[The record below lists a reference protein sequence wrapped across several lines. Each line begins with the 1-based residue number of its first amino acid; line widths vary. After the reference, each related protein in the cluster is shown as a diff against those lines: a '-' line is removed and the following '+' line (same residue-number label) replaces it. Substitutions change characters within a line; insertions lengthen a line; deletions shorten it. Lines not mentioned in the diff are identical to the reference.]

1 VPYQEDQRSIRLLNH
16 DEARHDHDRLAGL
29 LHAALAGPLGASGRD
44 LDREVDAAL
53 LAAERHPAG
62 TALAAELGRELV
74 GVLVATAE
82 PEQHRVFLRWVAT
95 HPDHRR
101 QGVATS
107 LLDQLQLLHPYS
119 QLYGGVD
126 QQDPVAL
133 AFWHQRGW
141 TRLHPPP
148 RRVLMGAS
156 PLQDAP

>member
-1 VPYQEDQRSIRLLNH
+1 VPDPEGQLSIRLLSH
-16 DEARHDHDRLAGL
+16 DEVRHDHDRLVGL

-44 LDREVDAAL
+44 LDREVDATL
-53 LAAERHPAG
+53 LTAERHPAAI
-62 TALAAELGRELV
+62 TLIAELGRELV

-82 PEQHRVFLRWVAT
+82 PERNRVFIRWAAT

-101 QGVATS
+101 QGVATR
-107 LLDQLQLLHPYS
+107 LLDHLQQLHPDS

-156 PLQDAP
+156 PRQDAP